1 MPPHRPADRQLVRAM
16 NRAMVLREIKQAPV
30 SRAEVARSTGLSQV
44 TVGAITSELLGY
56 GVIAEGD
63 QAPSSGGRPATLL
76 ELVPGAFHA
85 VGIKLREDGLV
96 GAVTNLEAEPLAEM
110 ECPLE
115 GRNPRAVLEVAAGLV
130 DALLLSAGVERTSL
144 LGLGIG
150 MAGVVD
156 GDAGVC
162 RHSPFLGWR
171 DVAVAELAEEM
182 LGIPVLVDNDV
193 NTLAMAERWFGAG
206 RDVDDFVLVT
216 LGRGIGLGVVANARL
231 LRGARGGA
239 GEFGHTT
246 VDGSNRPCPCG
257 NTGCLEASVSEP
269 ALVEAARILL
279 GDDSSRIVDAEA
291 LYALATDDLALQ
303 GLLVEA
309 GHMLGRGL
317 ANVVNLFAPSVVIL
331 SGEGVRAGEALLAPV
346 RDELTARVFSG
357 LRDSF
362 EVVVEPLPDA
372 AWARGAASLVL
383 SEIFD
388 VPTRTRSDL
397 LWGRE
402 VVS

>member
-1 MPPHRPADRQLVRAM
+1 M
-16 NRAMVLREIKQAPV
+16 
-30 SRAEVARSTGLSQV
+30 
-44 TVGAITSELLGY
+44 
-56 GVIAEGD
+56 
-63 QAPSSGGRPATLL
+63 L
-76 ELVPGAFHA
+76 ELVPGSFHA
-85 VGIKLREDGLV
+85 VGIKLRDDGLV

-115 GRNPRAVLEVAAGLV
+115 GRNPGAVVEVAAGLV
-130 DALLLSAGVERTSL
+130 DALLLAGGVERTTL
-144 LGLGIG
+144 LGVGIG
-150 MAGVVD
+150 MAGVID

-171 DVAVAELAEEM
+171 DVEIAAVAERL
-182 LGIPVLVDNDV
+182 LGIPVMVDNDV
-193 NTLAMAERWFGAG
+193 NTLALAERWFGVG
-206 RDVDDFVLVT
+206 REVDDFVLVT
-216 LGRGIGLGVVANARL
+216 LGRGIGLGVVAGGRL

-269 ALVEAARILL
+269 ALVEAARTVL
-279 GDDSSRIVDAEA
+279 GDDGGRVADAEVM
-291 LYALATDDLALQ
+291 YALAADDPAVQ
-303 GLLVEA
+303 GVLDQA
-309 GHMLGRGL
+309 GQMLGRGL
-317 ANVVNLFAPSVVIL
+317 ANVVNLFAPSLVIL
-331 SGEGVRAGEALLAPV
+331 SGEGIRAGEGLLTPL
-346 RDELTARVFSG
+346 RNELTARVFSG

-362 EVVVEPLPDA
+362 DLVVEPLPEA